1 MRNSKL
7 CDDPASV
14 LENGRVEWTWAKRKS
29 FTGKAGSEW
38 DPRESDSVVQ
48 VLAVTTSKRAEEKK
62 SQRRQKRTKCIKHV
76 NKRVRSCPNIR
87 RFLQEIKVRKVNR
100 KETLKSLRDQG
111 RNLLWSVFTCFTP
124 QLKSLLYIKILL
136 VQNERSPVSPQALHL
151 FVHFSY
157 FNLTFNIKAKI

>member
-1 MRNSKL
+1 MAGWSELGQREK
-7 CDDPASV
+7 ASQV
-14 LENGRVEWTWAKRKS
+14 RRDRSGTQ
-29 FTGKAGSEW
+29 GKATALYRCRQSRLLKGQ
-38 DPRESDSVVQ
+38 R
-48 VLAVTTSKRAEEKK
+48 KK
-62 SQRRQKRTKCIKHV
+62 NPRRQKRTKCIKHV

-100 KETLKSLRDQG
+100 KETLKSLRDQR